1 MNLDTV
7 LAQQTEL
14 HNLLNALEKEV
25 DAAFGTS
32 GSPGL
37 APRTNAD
44 KERAQTH
51 ELGLGIMRELDSM
64 ALTLRDVVQEIN
76 QSQAPESWDVLGQ
89 IVSVLNSHMNALQYL
104 DESTGNVQKQIHQVA
119 RLAGSAKREAD
130 SLRGR
135 RYGHT

>member
-1 MNLDTV
+1 
-7 LAQQTEL
+7 
-14 HNLLNALEKEV
+14 
-25 DAAFGTS
+25 
-32 GSPGL
+32 
-37 APRTNAD
+37 
-44 KERAQTH
+44 
-51 ELGLGIMRELDSM
+51 MRELDSM